1 MSVHWSGS
9 DNLAIGT
16 DVAAAKAAGKDAILD
31 PLTRKLT
38 GLHTGDVTVRVT
50 NDSMRE
56 YTGDAS
62 LAPITTEKTIHVQV
76 THVGSDA
83 PVGGQVPATLA
94 LTVGAPASFGAF
106 TPGVT
111 KDYTASTTANVTS
124 SAGDAALTASAATLA
139 NGAFKLAT
147 PVVVTPE
154 KTVWTGP
161 VDERC
166 VRDRVQ
172 AVDRRGRSAAHGQLQ
187 RRGHVH
193 AGDHDAVTAPSVPAR
208 ARPAGTGPRLSRR
221 RGAPR
226 RRLAHV
232 VSCGFLRERELQHLD
247 DADRVRL
254 GDGDGDAR
262 ACLKGFVMKPARLN
276 VAGALAFV

>member
-1 MSVHWSGS
+1 MSVHFSGS
-9 DNLAIGT
+9 DNLAIGS

-56 YTGDAS
+56 YTDEAS

-94 LTVGAPASFGAF
+94 LTVGGVGGGGISFGAF
-106 TPGVT
+106 APGVT

-124 SAGDAALTASAATLA
+124 SAGDAALTASPVTLA
-139 NGAFKLAT
+139 NGTFKLAQ

-154 KTVWTGP
+154 KTAWTAP
-161 VDERC
+161 VANDAFAIAFKQSIGATDPLRT
-166 VRDRVQ
+166 
-172 AVDRRGRSAAHGQLQ
+172 GNYSAA
-187 RRGHVH
+187 
-193 AGDHDAVTAPSVPAR
+193 VTF
-208 ARPAGTGPRLSRR
+208 T
-221 RGAPR
+221 
-226 RRLAHV
+226 LATTT
-232 VSCGFLRERELQHLD
+232 
-247 DADRVRL
+247 
-254 GDGDGDAR
+254 
-262 ACLKGFVMKPARLN
+262 P
-276 VAGALAFV
+276 